1 MDYTGNFPILACVL
15 AVITVASAC
24 YKIKQYCNNYEHN
37 SETYTGSGYING
49 QAVTEGVKDCRLGF
63 QKMSENG
70 CEAIALYNAM
80 IALDKPQKLADVVDY
95 CEDSMWLLGYFGTHW
110 EAIPNYLEEKG
121 MNTEIA
127 KSIESYQAVLQRY
140 GYGIFTFWNEKGDIT
155 EGIHTVFIEYV
166 SEELILVYNRY
177 SKSTDVE
184 EYTDVYHLIEN
195 GNLDGIQFVGV
206 CKPIYKDT
214 FPRNPGVYPIAI

>member
-1 MDYTGNFPILACVL
+1 
-15 AVITVASAC
+15 
-24 YKIKQYCNNYEHN
+24 
-37 SETYTGSGYING
+37 
-49 QAVTEGVKDCRLGF
+49 
-63 QKMSENG
+63 MSENG

-95 CEDSMWLLGYFGTHW
+95 CEDSMWLLGYFGAHW

-177 SKSTDVE
+177 SNSTDVK